1 MTDLDDNR
9 SASYLTATADN
20 APQLGDHPDPAAPAH
35 DGEADSSLWQRLKS
49 TADALQWQQSKP
61 ALLLK
66 AALFYLDF
74 VSDVLYAILLREN
87 PDLVGPSNVV
97 ISVLVLPPLAL
108 SAMDLYEYYKLPKT
122 VQRGDGWALN
132 PQRAGR
138 VSPSTSRTRACCEAL
153 LILSPLA
160 LPSLPPLTTPECAF
174 SAFPHSLASSCQTT
188 PVSTLVL
195 TAARFCTVGCRVDT
209 RCCFRP

>member
-35 DGEADSSLWQRLKS
+35 DGEADSSSLWQRLKS
-49 TADALQWQQSKP
+49 TADALQQSKP

-74 VSDVLYAILLREN
+74 VSDVLYAILLRES

-97 ISVLVLPPLAL
+97 ISFLVLPPLAL
-108 SAMDLYEYYKLPKT
+108 SAMDLYEYYKLPKLVLSST
-122 VQRGDGWALN
+122 THVVIDLVPN
-132 PQRAGR
+132 PQRAALMGWKG
-138 VSPSTSRTRACCEAL
+138 VALNLTNTRML
-153 LILSPLA
+153 
-160 LPSLPPLTTPECAF
+160 
-174 SAFPHSLASSCQTT
+174 
-188 PVSTLVL
+188 
-195 TAARFCTVGCRVDT
+195 
-209 RCCFRP
+209 

>member
-49 TADALQWQQSKP
+49 TADALQQSTP

-74 VSDVLYAILLREN
+74 VSDILYAILLRET
-87 PDLVGPSNVV
+87 PGLVGPSNVV
-97 ISVLVLPPLAL
+97 ISFLVLPPLAL
-108 SAMDLYEYYKLPKT
+108 SAMDLYEYYKLPKL
-122 VQRGDGWALN
+122 VSSSSGLVRNAVPN
-132 PQRAGR
+132 PQRAALMGWKG
-138 VSPSTSRTRACCEAL
+138 VALNLTNTRML
-153 LILSPLA
+153 
-160 LPSLPPLTTPECAF
+160 
-174 SAFPHSLASSCQTT
+174 
-188 PVSTLVL
+188 
-195 TAARFCTVGCRVDT
+195 
-209 RCCFRP
+209 